1 MFHGPLHVSN
11 LLQIVVPMK
20 FTGTGYVEMRPPRDL
35 DDLRAYTSLTLS
47 LQRPE
52 KPPIRGD
59 GTRRRRQTQNNEDN
73 LFVLYLG
80 KKDVSVISCGINCV
94 RIQATSGWVILS
106 LLIVNLIIVFTEC
119 SHRHLETSSAW
130 LFEIISCMS
139 FISSMERSMKSRQP
153 TSLSP
158 HLICL
163 SLTKLTFTG
172 IVTCSIN

>member
-1 MFHGPLHVSN
+1 MLHGPLHVLN

-20 FTGTGYVEMRPPRDL
+20 FSGNGYVEMRPPRDL

-52 KPPIRGD
+52 KTPVRGD
-59 GTRRRRQTQNNEDN
+59 GTRRRRRQTQKVEDD

-80 KKDVSVISCGINCV
+80 KKDVSVITCPVNCV
-94 RIQATSGWVILS
+94 RIQAHFSSS
-106 LLIVNLIIVFTEC
+106 LLIVTLINALTEC

-139 FISSMERSMKSRQP
+139 FISSMEWRMTSRQP

-158 HLICL
+158 HLTWL
-163 SLTKLTFTG
+163 PLTKSTFTG
-172 IVTCSIN
+172 IVTCGIN